1 MLLADCAAREPQTEQ
16 AAAAATKGVHTP
28 AVSVTNETE
37 TIRACWSRPRLRST
51 SSKACQVEPVE
62 RRPMSKTAGTAA

>member
-28 AVSVTNETE
+28 AVSVTNATE
-37 TIRACWSRPRLRST
+37 TILACWSRFRST

-62 RRPMSKTAGTAA
+62 RRPMIKT